1 MAQFIEHTGIIHKID
16 DNIIQVIIVQESAC
30 SECHARGV
38 CSAADKEHKMIEVEN
53 MHQLFQI
60 GDHVVLSG
68 KLSVGL
74 IAVLLAFV
82 FPFMLIVLA
91 LVILNSV
98 GLNESISGGISLAIL
113 IPYYGVLSFYNKKL
127 KSKFKF
133 EIKKEYED

>member
-16 DNIIQVIIVQESAC
+16 DNIIQVIIAQESAC
-30 SECHARGV
+30 SGCHARGV

-53 MHQLFQI
+53 NHHLLQV
-60 GDHVVLSG
+60 GDNVVLSG

-82 FPFMLIVLA
+82 FPFMLIFLA
-91 LVILNSV
+91 LIILNFIGV
-98 GLNESISGGISLAIL
+98 NESISGGISLGIL
-113 IPYYGVLSFYNKKL
+113 IPYYGILSFFNKKL

-133 EIKKEYED
+133 EIKKENEY